1 MVKQEQEGSLD
12 VVALPWQDQPGGMG
26 GYIDHKLGHRAA
38 GANASLNL
46 GQVVDQERQR
56 SIGLLHQAII
66 MATWSAGRR

>member
-1 MVKQEQEGSLD
+1 MVKLTRTRR
-12 VVALPWQDQPGGMG
+12 QPRRCGHGRISPKGWG

-38 GANASLNL
+38 GAHASLNL

-66 MATWSAGRR
+66 MATWSAGRG

>member
-1 MVKQEQEGSLD
+1 M
-12 VVALPWQDQPGGMG
+12 GGG

-66 MATWSAGRR
+66 MATWSAGRG